1 LLAEVG
7 INVHPS
13 WGCVRSQGKGR
24 RRIDGGPGSLMLRE
38 RVEARWGPS
47 LRSEFVTFS
56 NAPKFGVASNV
67 VTVTKIGKNQK
78 SHNLSE

>member
-1 LLAEVG
+1 MQHRSLVEVP
-7 INVHPS
+7 V
-13 WGCVRSQGKGR
+13 K
-24 RRIDGGPGSLMLRE
+24 LRE
-38 RVEARWGPS
+38 RPQPRRGPS

-78 SHNLSE
+78 SHNLSG